1 MNREERAVR
10 IAELERWIADQNAE
24 FADDAFPEEVRIQW
38 DQNNTELDE
47 HRRVMAELEAR
58 DGRVRRLADRPE
70 HREPGVDHG
79 PARSGGA
86 GAGPTIISRMSEAD
100 VYDLNAVRTNPFQP
114 DQSRREMRDRARRA
128 VDLAVFPE
136 SPVGTVLP
144 GARPADRA
152 ARQQYVSGL
161 IERDDEAQS
170 ITRRVLLTGSPA
182 YKRAFA
188 KTMSAGMRGNAQPNL
203 SQDEQRAMDLVRAL
217 SVGTGSA
224 GGFAVP
230 YMLDPTVIPT
240 SNLSVNP
247 FRA

>member
-100 VYDLNAVRTNPFQP
+100 VY
-114 DQSRREMRDRARRA
+114 
-128 VDLAVFPE
+128 DLAVFPE